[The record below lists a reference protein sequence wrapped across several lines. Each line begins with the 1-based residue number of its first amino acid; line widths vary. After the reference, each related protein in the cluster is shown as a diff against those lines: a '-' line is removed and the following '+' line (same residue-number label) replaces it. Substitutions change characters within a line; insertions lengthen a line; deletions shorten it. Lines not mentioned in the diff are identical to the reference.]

1 MANPVRMML
10 DSLYSLVS
18 GMGDKTRDK
27 AASTEYA
34 LNFTTDDQLYAAYR
48 GSWIAK
54 KAVDIPA
61 FDALRKGRNWTANEN
76 QITAIEAEENRL
88 GYWPKVLD
96 CMIRGRLFGGAA
108 LLIGNGDLDLMQP
121 LDPYRVRKE
130 GIKYL
135 NVLTKRELTPGDLD
149 TNLASPTYGQPL
161 WYTMTNS
168 GSTTITTSE
177 VRIHPSRLVRFIGN
191 PVRDEFF
198 AKTSIY
204 AGWGESVL
212 ESIFTAVKNA
222 DSGAQNMT
230 TMLFE
235 ANVDVINI
243 PDFMASLS
251 DPGYDERFHQRLSL
265 AAAAKGINGMLVLDG
280 NETYSRKQ
288 MNFSG
293 IPDVVMTL
301 LQIVSGA
308 ADIPITR
315 FLGQSPAGLSSTGE
329 GDMKNYYDR
338 LNSIQSLEITP
349 TTHILDECLIQ
360 SALGARP
367 AEVFYLWAPLEQT
380 NEKEKAEIGKS
391 HAETATALKNAA
403 IFTQEEL
410 RTVVA
415 NQMIESG
422 FYPGL
427 EGAMEETGD
436 DWEELIN
443 GTPEEQAAEAAEATQ
458 AAQAAASANGG
469 KPSLK
474 AVGDMAP
481 RPLYVRRD
489 VLNGADIHAWAKEQG
504 FSSALPVDDLHI
516 TIVYS
521 KEPVDWMK
529 MGAAWEEEVTIPA
542 GGPRVIEQF
551 GEGAIVLRVS
561 SETLSWRNQMMRA
574 RGASSDYEEY
584 SPHITITYKGKPDV
598 MDVERIKPYAG
609 KIELGPE
616 IFEDI
621 KEPGVGFDP
630 TEIEEVDL

>member
-1 MANPVRMML
+1 MANQVRMMFDNL
-10 DSLYSLVS
+10 RSLVS
-18 GMGDKTRDK
+18 GMGDKVRDK
-27 AASTEYA
+27 AASTEYYM
-34 LNFTTDDQLYAAYR
+34 NFTSDDQLYAAYR
-48 GSWIAK
+48 SSWIAK

-61 FDALRKGRNWTANEN
+61 FDSLRKGRNWTATED
-76 QITAIEAEENRL
+76 QITAIEAEEHRL

-96 CMIRGRLFGGAA
+96 AMIRGRLFGGAA
-108 LLIGNGDLDLMQP
+108 LLIGNGDVDLMQP
-121 LDPYRVRKE
+121 LEPSRIRKE

-149 TNLASPTYGQPL
+149 SNLASPTYGQPL
-161 WYTMTNS
+161 WYTMSNAVS
-168 GSTTITTSE
+168 VSAAE
-177 VRIHPSRLVRFIGN
+177 VRIHPSRLVRFVGN
-191 PVRDEFF
+191 PIRDEYF
-198 AKTSIY
+198 AKSSIY

-243 PDFMASLS
+243 PDFMSSLS

-288 MNFSG
+288 MSFAG

-301 LQIVSGA
+301 LQIVAGA

-380 NEKEKAEIGKS
+380 NEKEKAEIGKM
-391 HAETATALKNAA
+391 HADTVTALSNAA

-427 EGAMEETGD
+427 ENAMAETGD

-443 GTPEEQAAEAAEATQ
+443 GTPEEQAAEAA
-458 AAQAAASANGG
+458 AAAAGNRQ
-469 KPSLK
+469 PNLK
-474 AVGDMAP
+474 VVGADMAP

-489 VLNGADIHAWAKEQG
+489 VLNGEEIHAWAKAQG
-504 FSSALPVDDLHI
+504 FSSALPADDLHI

-529 MGAAWEEEVTIPA
+529 MGAAWEDEVTIPA

-561 SETLSWRNQMMRA
+561 SETLQWRHQMMRA

-598 MDVERIKPYAG
+598 TDIERIVPYAG

-630 TEIEEVDL
+630 DKVEEVDL